1 MDALEEQTQEL
12 EVLQSIY
19 PDELE
24 ILSET
29 HFTVRLNLDTN
40 TDRKHALVL
49 EVKYPA
55 EYPEVVPVLD
65 IEVGEDEE
73 DEDDYYGSDDDDDI
87 DSDEERNRQAVNLAE
102 LIDFEKKDLSTLL
115 DKINEEAEMNLGMP
129 SVFALTSQLKEEA
142 EQLFQNKI
150 DAAQRKYDRELV
162 EREME
167 EQKKFNGTKV
177 TRESWLEW
185 RNKFRE
191 EMKVAE
197 KDKALFDAMHNG
209 KMSGREIFEKGLAGD
224 EDETVDSVT
233 EAVKETQI

>member
-102 LIDFEKKDLSTLL
+102 SIDFEKKDLSTLL